1 MVEVRSGIIGFVGL
15 GSNMGDPL
23 AHCREAIEHIAG
35 IEGIEVLRRSSF
47 FRTEPVG
54 IRDQSWFINAVIEIR
69 TILPARVL
77 LKALQGI
84 EDRMGRVREVRWG
97 PRIIDIDILLYGQQ
111 VVQQEDL
118 VIPHPEL
125 HKRRFVL
132 EPLHELAPYV
142 IHPTFG
148 VSIRGLMARLDD
160 ASRVEIYES

>member
-1 MVEVRSGIIGFVGL
+1 
-15 GSNMGDPL
+15 
-23 AHCREAIEHIAG
+23 
-35 IEGIEVLRRSSF
+35 
-47 FRTEPVG
+47 
-54 IRDQSWFINAVIEIR
+54 
-69 TILPARVL
+69 
-77 LKALQGI
+77 
-84 EDRMGRVREVRWG
+84 MGRVREVRWG